1 MTTKKIAID
10 FANIDNS
17 AGFVSKPIDNKLL
30 RIDCW
35 NDTKQICETIP
46 SPPLSIREH
55 YEPDFYYQKQTK
67 HQIFIFMTWILSIVL
82 YYSKNHWY

>member
-10 FANIDNS
+10 FANIDNT
-17 AGFVSKPIDNKLL
+17 AGFFDKPVIDNKLL

-46 SPPLSIREH
+46 SPPFSIREH
-55 YEPDFYYQKQTK
+55 YDTDFLLPKK
-67 HQIFIFMTWILSIVL
+67 
-82 YYSKNHWY
+82 K